1 MTNYTNVFGGSTIYP
16 SDVSFNYLSI
26 SEDTP
31 LVWPLDANV
40 DIPIAASIVDV
51 MAQSA
56 GLKVLLP
63 PANLAS
69 TGQTV
74 LFNNTGAIQF
84 TVADSAGNTLCSP
97 ASGELWQVYITDNT
111 TAAGIWQVL
120 QYGVGVSSANAASLA
135 GFGLR
140 AINTTLNQSMP
151 VTSFNTSYTTG
162 QTDRASVLLW
172 SGGAGVLTLQDPGSA
187 GNDWFVNF
195 RNQGTG
201 VVALTPPGS
210 TLIDGSAIK
219 NISPTESCIIFC
231 DGTNYYTIGFGQ
243 NVNFA
248 FNYTVIPLPASGTYT
263 LSTAEQNLIAY
274 KFTGALTGNIAVI
287 VPPTVQQ
294 YWVDNSTTGAYTL
307 TVRTSASAGYSVT
320 QNTRAIL
327 YCTGTNVVNAATA
340 GVSTPVSIANGG
352 TGATTASGARIN
364 LGGGTTGIAV
374 FVSTTSSSAQIA
386 MGASPIGQALF
397 TTPASI
403 ATFGTLVP
411 GSGYVN
417 GNYTNVPLINGSGT
431 GATADITVVGGG
443 VTVATLNNPG
453 IGYAPGDVLT
463 AYNTYLGGTGSGFSV
478 VVNSIT
484 AAAARTTLDVY
495 STEDIDAALTVLQA
509 EILQVNS
516 NALAYAVSM
525 G

>member
-26 SEDTP
+26 SADTP

-84 TVADSAGNTLCSP
+84 TVTDSVGNTLCAP

-111 TAAGIWQVL
+111 TEAGMWQVL

-140 AINTTLNQSMP
+140 AINTTINQSMP
-151 VTSFNTSYTTG
+151 VTSFNTSYTTSS
-162 QTDRASVLLW
+162 TDRASVLLW
-172 SGGAGVLTLQDPGSA
+172 TGGAGVLTFQNPATAGS
-187 GNDWFVNF
+187 DWFINF

-201 VVALTPPGS
+201 VVTLTPPGI
-210 TLIDGSAIK
+210 TRIDGNATK
-219 NISPTESCIIFC
+219 DVAPTESCIIFC

-248 FNYTVIPLPASGTYT
+248 FSYTVIPLPASGTYT

-274 KFTGALTGNIAVI
+274 KFTGALSGNIAVV

-294 YWVDNSTTGAYTL
+294 YWVDNSTTGSYTM
-307 TVRTSASAGYSVT
+307 TIRTASGAGYVIA

-327 YCTGTNVVNAATA
+327 YCNGTDVVNAATA
-340 GVSTPVSIANGG
+340 GVTTPISIANGG

-374 FVSTTSSSAQIA
+374 FVSTTPTAAQTA
-386 MGASPIGQALF
+386 MGATPVGAALF

-403 ATFGTLVP
+403 ATFGAITP

-417 GNYTNVPLINGSGT
+417 GNYANVPLINGSGI
-431 GATADITVVGGG
+431 GATANITVAGGS
-443 VTVATLNNPG
+443 VTVATVNNPG
-453 IGYAPGDVLT
+453 IGYAPGDNLT
-463 AYNTYLGGTGSGFSV
+463 AYNTYLGGSGAGFAV

-495 STEDIDAALTVLQA
+495 STGQIDAALIAVD
-509 EILQVNS
+509 S
-516 NALAYAVSM
+516 NALAYAVSL